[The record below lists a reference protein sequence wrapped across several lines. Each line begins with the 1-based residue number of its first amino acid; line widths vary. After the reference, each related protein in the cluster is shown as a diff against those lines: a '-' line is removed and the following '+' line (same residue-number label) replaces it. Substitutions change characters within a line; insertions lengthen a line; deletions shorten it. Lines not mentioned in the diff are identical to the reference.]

1 MNRQREKRSVIHK
14 VGNAAGIVL
23 SGILIFI
30 LSMNCILIFKSLT
43 NMERVPGI
51 GGIIPMIVLTDSMY
65 PQIQSGDLI
74 VCRTREADKV
84 REGDV
89 IAFFDPAGNGR
100 SVVTHRVRKITKDEN
115 GNLAWVTKGD
125 ANNTEDQALV
135 PAENLVGIYR
145 HRVAGLGSVA
155 MFLQTTQGMI
165 LCVICPI
172 LLLVVSDTICRRR
185 NERSEKKASDALR
198 AELETLRAEKEKHI

>member
-74 VCRTREADKV
+74 VCRTREADKI

>member
-43 NMERVPGI
+43 NMEKVPGI

-100 SVVTHRVRKITKDEN
+100 SVVTHRVRKITKDED

-125 ANNTEDQALV
+125 ANNTEEQALV

-145 HRVAGLGSVA
+145 HRVAGLGSAA

-172 LLLVVSDTICRRR
+172 LLMVVCDTICRRR
-185 NERSEKKASDALR
+185 NER
-198 AELETLRAEKEKHI
+198 

>member
-74 VCRTREADKV
+74 VCRTREADKI

-185 NERSEKKASDALR
+185 NERSEKKEADALR

>member
-1 MNRQREKRSVIHK
+1 MIHK

-74 VCRTREADKV
+74 ICRTREADKI

>member
-14 VGNAAGIVL
+14 AGNAAGIVL

-74 VCRTREADKV
+74 VCRTREADKI

>member
-74 VCRTREADKV
+74 ICRTREADKI

>member
-43 NMERVPGI
+43 NMEKVPGI

-84 REGDV
+84 RE
-89 IAFFDPAGNGR
+89 
-100 SVVTHRVRKITKDEN
+100 
-115 GNLAWVTKGD
+115 
-125 ANNTEDQALV
+125 DQALV

-145 HRVAGLGSVA
+145 HRVAGLGSAA

-172 LLLVVSDTICRRR
+172 LLMVVCDTICRRR
-185 NERSEKKASDALR
+185 NERSEKKAADALR

>member
-43 NMERVPGI
+43 NMEKVPGI

-100 SVVTHRVRKITKDEN
+100 SVVTHRVRKITKDED

-145 HRVAGLGSVA
+145 HRVAGLGRA
-155 MFLQTTQGMI
+155 
-165 LCVICPI
+165 
-172 LLLVVSDTICRRR
+172 
-185 NERSEKKASDALR
+185 DALR
-198 AELETLRAEKEKHI
+198 AELETLLAEKEKHI

>member
-1 MNRQREKRSVIHK
+1 MRSVIHK

-43 NMERVPGI
+43 NMEKVPGI

-100 SVVTHRVRKITKDEN
+100 SVVTHRVRKITKDED

-135 PAENLVGIYR
+135 PGQKIW
-145 HRVAGLGSVA
+145 
-155 MFLQTTQGMI
+155 
-165 LCVICPI
+165 
-172 LLLVVSDTICRRR
+172 
-185 NERSEKKASDALR
+185 
-198 AELETLRAEKEKHI
+198 

>member
-23 SGILIFI
+23 SGILILI

-43 NMERVPGI
+43 NMEKVPGI

-100 SVVTHRVRKITKDEN
+100 SVVTHRVRKITKDEH

-145 HRVAGLGSVA
+145 HRVAGLGSAA

-172 LLLVVSDTICRRR
+172 LLMVVCDTICRRR
-185 NERSEKKASDALR
+185 NERSEKKAADALR
-198 AELETLRAEKEKHI
+198 TELETLRAEKEKHI

>member
-1 MNRQREKRSVIHK
+1 
-14 VGNAAGIVL
+14 
-23 SGILIFI
+23 
-30 LSMNCILIFKSLT
+30 
-43 NMERVPGI
+43 
-51 GGIIPMIVLTDSMY
+51 MY
-65 PQIQSGDLI
+65 PDFQKPYKYGESARNRWNHTDDRPDRFHVSTDPVRDLI

-100 SVVTHRVRKITKDEN
+100 SVVTHRVRKITKDED

-145 HRVAGLGSVA
+145 HRVAGLGSAA

-172 LLLVVSDTICRRR
+172 LLMVVCDTICRRR
-185 NERSEKKASDALR
+185 NERSEKKAADALR